1 MNSVSLFDIL
11 WLLIRENLVFAGT
24 ACICV
29 ILFGTL
35 GALGSKSKQPRS
47 AYVTFTAT
55 LVVVEASLA
64 VLLDIL
70 VRFFG

>member
-1 MNSVSLFDIL
+1 MNGVSLLDIL

-24 ACICV
+24 ACICI
-29 ILFGTL
+29 ILFGTIA
-35 GALGSKSKQPRS
+35 GFRRYKGKPSS
-47 AYVTFTAT
+47 AYVTFTAILT
-55 LVVVEASLA
+55 VVEASLA

>member
-1 MNSVSLFDIL
+1 MSGVSLLDIL

-24 ACICV
+24 ACICI
-29 ILFGTL
+29 ILFGTIV
-35 GALGSKSKQPRS
+35 AFGSKSKHPRS
-47 AYVTFTAT
+47 AYVTFTAILT
-55 LVVVEASLA
+55 VIEASLA